1 MSDLKNSFN
10 LLTNFFLK
18 MLLKRRRRFRSHPK
32 EAHKIRKSFFIGC
45 FKVNNSY
52 ELLQGIE
59 FLPQTQIFDT
69 LYLCN
74 PIVKTFE
81 TSNKDH

>member
-32 EAHKIRKSFFIGC
+32 EAHKIRKSFFIVC

-52 ELLQGIE
+52 E
-59 FLPQTQIFDT
+59 
-69 LYLCN
+69 
-74 PIVKTFE
+74 K
-81 TSNKDH
+81 K